1 MEVLMEAVDPEE
13 EELLEYP
20 CRPST
25 TKKFKQI

>member
-25 TKKFKQI
+25 TKKFK